1 MTIRTLTDH
10 RRNGGSHLPFGEK
23 RDGLLYGQHILS
35 VRQFTRADLEAIFA
49 DIRARQVEVG
59 DRLIRL
65 EPRGPEQNDIQAA
78 SGRPVTNA

>member
-1 MTIRTLTDH
+1 MKWDDPIVADVRHTR
-10 RRNGGSHLPFGEK
+10 EE
-23 RDGLLYGQHILS
+23 LS
-35 VRQFTRADLEAIFA
+35 AQFDFDLEAIFA